1 MSAEALEARLARA
14 CAAALALDAD
24 PAAAERADPGDVAL
38 LLAAAVRLYGARADA
53 GWRDPP
59 LPRDPAGAPAPTATD
74 VALTVSA
81 LLRASQ
87 IELFELGMWQ
97 TWSGGE
103 GRAGPSASSPGGRP

>member
-1 MSAEALEARLARA
+1 MSGLDERLARA
-14 CAAALALDAD
+14 GAAALALDAD
-24 PAAAERADPGDVAL
+24 PAAAERADPEDVAL

-53 GWRDPP
+53 GRRDAP
-59 LPRDPAGAPAPTATD
+59 LPPAGAGAPAPTATD
-74 VALTVSA
+74 VAVTVTA

-103 GRAGPSASSPGGRP
+103 GPPG